1 MTPELWLAWLPVA
14 TRITALVLVAYEVV
28 IDKLERP
35 TVLMLLGAMLG
46 VGEVTAAW
54 KQTRLN
60 GNGNGSGKSD
70 T

>member
-1 MTPELWLAWLPVA
+1 MNPESWLAWLPVV
-14 TRITALVLVAYEVV
+14 TRLTALVLVAYEVV

-54 KQTRLN
+54 KSTKN
-60 GNGNGSGKSD
+60 GNGRSD